1 MTACCFFRAN
11 RESAEEIKEV
21 LNTYCQASGQRIN
34 MDKSSIHFAKG
45 CRQSLREVIKDEL
58 DVHNESLSEK
68 YLGMPTDVGAS
79 TNGAFKYI
87 KDRVWKKVQG
97 WLEQCL
103 SSGGK
108 EVLIKSVTQAI
119 PTFSMSCF
127 KLPRGLCQH
136 INGLLRNFWWGS
148 KDGKRRTCWVAWDEM
163 IKPKC
168 MGGLGFRDIEL
179 FNLAL
184 LAKQA
189 WRILT
194 EESSLS
200 ARIIKAVYFPNVDF
214 LDANLGSSP
223 SRIWRSILDGREV
236 LERGLIRR
244 IRTGESTHIWQMNWI
259 PRENSLRPFR
269 RDLTDPPQM
278 VSELIDHTM
287 ASWDVQKLHAVFCP
301 SDVEAILNIPLC
313 TRRQGDF
320 WAWHHEKRGIFSVRS
335 AYRMLAINK
344 ERPIAYLENIAG
356 RSDLRSEENE
366 WMSVWQVKVPSKIHV
381 FLWRLAHHSLLS
393 RNVLP

>member
-1 MTACCFFRAN
+1 MLRLGFHQCWVETVMRMVTSVSFSVLFNGDRLDSFKPSRGIRQGDPISPYLFLLAAEALSCLLKARNQSSVLNGIKVAPSAPVVSHLLFADDSLLFFRAN

-58 DVHNESLSEK
+58 DVHNESLSKK
-68 YLGMPTDVGAS
+68 YLGMPTDMGAS
-79 TNGAFKYI
+79 TNRAFKYI

-108 EVLIKSVTQAI
+108 EVLIKSVAQAI

-136 INGLLRNFWWGS
+136 INGLIRNFWWGS

-168 MGGLGFRDIEL
+168 MGGLGLRDIEL

-189 WRILT
+189 WCILMA
-194 EESSLS
+194 ESSLS
-200 ARIIKAVYFPNVDF
+200 A
-214 LDANLGSSP
+214 
-223 SRIWRSILDGREV
+223 
-236 LERGLIRR
+236 
-244 IRTGESTHIWQMNWI
+244 
-259 PRENSLRPFR
+259 
-269 RDLTDPPQM
+269 
-278 VSELIDHTM
+278 
-287 ASWDVQKLHAVFCP
+287 
-301 SDVEAILNIPLC
+301 
-313 TRRQGDF
+313 
-320 WAWHHEKRGIFSVRS
+320 
-335 AYRMLAINK
+335 
-344 ERPIAYLENIAG
+344 
-356 RSDLRSEENE
+356 
-366 WMSVWQVKVPSKIHV
+366 
-381 FLWRLAHHSLLS
+381 
-393 RNVLP
+393 